1 MQGDLSQW
9 PMDPVQVAQVIRVKF
24 MQGPDEI
31 LNKFKELKV
40 RAKVVKDV
48 ALAYVASHCK
58 DLCGSPG
65 ALRIHGERIYR
76 IEILWK
82 VSASSHRKGSVHVR
96 YRFNFLVQLRATVP
110 ILM

>member
-1 MQGDLSQW
+1 
-9 PMDPVQVAQVIRVKF
+9 

-48 ALAYVASHCK
+48 ALAYVANHCK

-65 ALRIHGERIYR
+65 VLRVHGERIYR
-76 IEILWK
+76 IGILWK
-82 VSASSHRKGSVHVR
+82 VSASRHRKGIRCECTRLQGYTLTCEWV
-96 YRFNFLVQLRATVP
+96 
-110 ILM
+110 